1 MDLSISPYN
10 SSDEFDSVETESNE
24 STEYQTESDE
34 FVMPTVNRVF
44 TDGSHNKSTKR
55 CGYGV
60 FFGDNDSRNIGEEI
74 TEKKTNNIAEL
85 TAILKAI
92 EIMIKSDEYKLG
104 NIIEIYSDSEYCIKS
119 ILYWS
124 EKWEKNGW
132 KTANNKP
139 VKNKELIQEIRRFYL
154 SDHRIQLLHVKAH
167 QKAPIDEELYKL
179 WYGNNMA
186 DKYATGEI

>member
-1 MDLSISPYN
+1 MDLLHSPYY
-10 SSDEFDSVETESNE
+10 SSDEFVETESSEYE
-24 STEYQTESDE
+24 SESDN

-44 TDGSHNKSTKR
+44 TDGSYNKISKR
-55 CGYGV
+55 CGYGI
-60 FFGDNDSRNIGEEI
+60 FFGDNDIRNVGKEI

-124 EKWEKNGW
+124 EKWEQNGW

-139 VKNKELIQEIRRFYL
+139 VKNKDLIQEIRKFYL